1 MKNILGF
8 ISLLILLTGCS
19 NSKIR
24 YSSKQ
29 KFEPKIEQVTKT
41 ESESTII
48 DIERD
53 EDQAI
58 VSADSILENLKT
70 VNIDK
75 SIVSIIPTKQHT
87 ASHSLQDVKND
98 LQSLNK
104 LRKEMKYPGGEKA
117 KRPLVTGVILLCI
130 GLALEILFLLV
141 LFGSDSML
149 TGANSGG
156 DALGALFLGL
166 LAVIGI
172 LGGIALIIVG
182 SVLIQKGK
190 GKRYRR

>member
-48 DIERD
+48 DIERN

-75 SIVSIIPTKQHT
+75 PIVSIIPTKQHT